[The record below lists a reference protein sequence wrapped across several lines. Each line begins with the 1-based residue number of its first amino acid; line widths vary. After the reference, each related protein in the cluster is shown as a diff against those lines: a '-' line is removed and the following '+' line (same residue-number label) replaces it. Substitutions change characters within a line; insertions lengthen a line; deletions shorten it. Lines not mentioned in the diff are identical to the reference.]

1 MTRVVRGTDMR
12 DANESPRCVS
22 LWFST
27 WFAALCLFASA
38 NAAEP
43 GIRSVNIRGLQ
54 VGGSTVVTID
64 GDDLGKAPKLLLP
77 FPAKQALQPKS
88 TDKQAVFEV
97 TLDGTVPPGFHHLR
111 VVSEGGVS
119 APAIIGVDKLP
130 QRLLAKDAV
139 ALPVAIHGSLTG
151 STVADAT
158 FTGKANQKILIEVEA
173 ERLGSKLRPVVH
185 LYSPKKLQL
194 AWSWPV
200 PHLLGDTRLEATLPE
215 DGTYTVSIHDA
226 EYAGQSPGFFR
237 LKIGQWSYSD
247 RVFPPVAGPD
257 TKQVELTG
265 NANAKLDLPLKRD
278 PFAPLPW
285 PAQGDWSGFRP
296 FVEAGSRPEL
306 AAGDSLA
313 SMLKAGS
320 YAITDRFTKPFEES
334 RFRIPAAP
342 NSKLKLEV
350 FTERLGS
357 PLDVALVIRDEKDNL
372 LARADDG
379 PGTLDP
385 VLEYTVPDKT
395 TVVIVGV
402 VETQGRVGT
411 LSAFRLA
418 VDPAGANA
426 PPDVRLFMP
435 TSRLAIP
442 AGGNWVVPVYAERKG
457 YFGPV
462 SLSNGGA
469 IAADADGTL
478 VTLSSTAAEAMVQT
492 WIGRGEGIA
501 RPVFVRGHPL
511 EKIQPWLASEIAV
524 APTSAKAAD
533 FRVEWRGLPDTTG
546 LVPALRLALPVK
558 VSRLDPATPVRLT
571 LLTSQAPNPD
581 PNRTIR
587 LEKPIEL
594 GAKVSDG
601 ELVALLPAELPAS
614 SYDIAVQAELL
625 SADKQRVLATAFTPV
640 KKLPV
645 RMPIAVKLVSP
656 AKIEAK
662 LDPKMATAVEIKGE
676 IVRTEGYTG
685 EATVTLTGVPP
696 GVAPPSVTVK
706 ANETAFVLKLAL
718 PPTLA
723 AGNSDLKI
731 SANAATDPKQPGV
744 RVKSRDVPLS
754 LVVTR

>member
-1 MTRVVRGTDMR
+1 M
-12 DANESPRCVS
+12 
-22 LWFST
+22 
-27 WFAALCLFASA
+27 AALCLCVSVIGSA
-38 NAAEP
+38 HAAEP
-43 GIRSVNIRGLQ
+43 AVRSVNIRGLQ
-54 VGGSTVVTID
+54 VGVSTTITVD

-77 FPAKQALQPKS
+77 FPAKQTLQPKS

-97 TLDGTVPPGFHHLR
+97 TLDAAVPPGFHHLR

-119 APAIIGVDKLP
+119 TPVIIGVDKLP
-130 QRLLAKDAV
+130 QKLLTKEAA
-139 ALPVAIHGSLTG
+139 ALPIAIHGSVTG
-151 STVADAT
+151 STVAEAN
-158 FTGKANQKILIEVEA
+158 FTGKAKQKLIIEVEA

-237 LKIGQWSYSD
+237 LKIGQWNYAD
-247 RVFPPVAGPD
+247 RVFPPIAGPD
-257 TKQVELTG
+257 TKQIELAG

-296 FVEAGSRPEL
+296 FVETGSRPEL
-306 AAGDSLA
+306 TPGDSLA
-313 SMLKAGS
+313 GMLKAGS
-320 YAITDRFTKPFEES
+320 YAVTDRFTKPFEEA

-342 NSKLKLEV
+342 NTKLKFEV
-350 FTERLGS
+350 FAERLGS
-357 PLDVALVIRDEKDNL
+357 PLDAALVIRDDKDNI
-372 LARADDG
+372 LAHADDG

-385 VLEYTVPDKT
+385 VLEYAVPDKT

-402 VETQGRVGT
+402 AETQGRVGP

-418 VDPAGANA
+418 VDPAGAHA
-426 PPDVRLFMP
+426 PPDVRLFTP

-442 AGGNWVVPVYAERKG
+442 AGGTRVVPVYTERKG

-462 SLSNGGA
+462 SLPNGGV

-478 VTLSSTAAEAMVQT
+478 VTLSGTAAEATVQT
-492 WIGRGEGIA
+492 WIGRGDGIA

-511 EKIQPWLASEIAV
+511 EKLQPWLAAEIAV

-533 FRVEWRGLPDTTG
+533 FTVEWRGLPDTAG

-558 VSRLDPATPVRLT
+558 VSRLDPAAPVRLT

-587 LEKPIEL
+587 PEKPIEL

-614 SYDIAVQAELL
+614 SYEIAVQAELL

-656 AKIEAK
+656 AKFDAK
-662 LDPKMATAVEIKGE
+662 LDPKMATSVEIKGE

-685 EATVTLTGVPP
+685 EAIVTLTGVPP
-696 GVAPPSVTVK
+696 GVAPPTVTVK

-723 AGNSDLKI
+723 AGSSDLKL
-731 SANAATDPKQPGV
+731 SANAATDPKQPGI
-744 RVKSRDVPLS
+744 RVKSRDIS
-754 LVVTR
+754 LTLNVTR